1 MKRFIVG
8 LFVTLIFAG
17 HAFAADGLTLGESVT
32 KALDNSP
39 AIIDAREKLKASDAR
54 LGQAFGAVLPNLS
67 LSANMGSLYQQ
78 PIEMNMGGTLFSY
91 GTEEVASTSGYTL
104 SLTQPL
110 FTGGKLIN
118 ALDMAKFAYD
128 AERHDYK
135 VAEDGLTYDV
145 ISSYYGVLRAQKMK
159 DLSKESLDLANS
171 HLDQVK
177 AMYNA
182 GISTKADVLRS
193 EVQAANS
200 EQTLTKASNALELS
214 KGAFNNILGRGLD
227 EPVELAE
234 KEFANES
241 VALTSYAELTDLAF
255 NKRPDWLSFELGK
268 KISEKNLSIAYGGYF
283 PAISLIG
290 KYGNSKMD
298 YPTYLKTSQNTWAI
312 MASASWTLF
321 DGLSTQSRIA
331 EADANLRSLGA
342 NENKMRNGILL
353 EIKDAN
359 LNLKS
364 ALEVVVS
371 AKKAVDSA
379 VENYGIAE
387 QKYKS
392 GAGSNLEV
400 IDAQVALT
408 QAKTSLYE
416 AQFDVQ
422 TVKAKLNKVIGV
434 DIYKLF

>member
-110 FTGGKLIN
+110 FAGGKLIN

-128 AERHDYK
+128 AERHNFK

-171 HLDQVK
+171 HLEQVK
-177 AMYNA
+177 AMYSA

-200 EQTLTKASNALELS
+200 EQTLTKAGNALELS

-227 EPVELAE
+227 EQVELAE

-241 VALTSYAELTDLAF
+241 VALKSYAELTDLAF

-283 PAISLIG
+283 PAISLTG

-298 YPTYLKTSQNTWAI
+298 YPTYLKTNQNTWAI

-331 EADANLRSLGA
+331 EADANLRSLAA
-342 NENKMRNGILL
+342 NENKIRSAILL

-364 ALEVVVS
+364 ALEVVIS

-379 VENYGIAE
+379 VENYQIAE